1 MGANEKIPA
10 LIGSRNK
17 GSRAKATSTELAA
30 HLLADADRPEHRY
43 LGTPL
48 LELLTSGKL
57 PKAALKDYAVMR
69 WAFQAHANPA
79 MMLSHAAHLQGDEV
93 GHLLE
98 NAYDEI
104 FRLAGEGDHPGLWV
118 QFAKLLGAT
127 DAELDAVAAKP
138 LAEVIGFPRTMTHF
152 CRQSAAEG
160 LATWWGDEKQLP
172 EAHGATALALRK
184 FYGCDDATL
193 EYFYEHV
200 RADIEHTEHS
210 FSLFDAHVNDRR
222 DVVRGRRAAAVTLW
236 AWREMHD
243 GILRALRKKHAF

>member
-1 MGANEKIPA
+1 MMGSVTKLKVSEKPA
-10 LIGSRNK
+10 RELPRHLI
-17 GSRAKATSTELAA
+17 
-30 HLLADADRPEHRY
+30 ADADRPEHRY
-43 LGTPL
+43 LGSEL
-48 LELLTSGKL
+48 LLYLTSGKL
-57 PKAALKDYAVMR
+57 PKEALKDYAVLR

-79 MMLSHAAHLQGDEV
+79 MMLSHAAFLEGEDVE
-93 GHLLE
+93 HLLE

-127 DAELDAVAAKP
+127 DAELDEAAAKP
-138 LAEVIGFPRTMTHF
+138 LAEVIGFPRTMTHY
-152 CRQSAAEG
+152 CRKSGAEG

-172 EAHGATALALRK
+172 EAHGATALALTK
-184 FYGCDDATL
+184 YYGLSDETV

-210 FSLFDAHVNDRR
+210 FSLFEGYVRDRG

-243 GILRALRKKHAF
+243 GILRYLRSKYRF

>member
-1 MGANEKIPA
+1 MGAIEKLPKSSIEDPANELPRW
-10 LIGSRNK
+10 LI
-17 GSRAKATSTELAA
+17 E
-30 HLLADADRPEHRY
+30 DAERPEHRY
-43 LGTPL
+43 LGSRL
-48 LELLTSGKL
+48 LKILTSGAL
-57 PKAALKDYAVMR
+57 PKEALKDYAVLR

-79 MMLSHAAHLQGDEV
+79 MMLSHATFLQGKDV
-93 GHLLE
+93 AHLLE

-118 QFAKLLGAT
+118 QFAKRLGAT
-127 DAELDAVAAKP
+127 DAELDEVAAKP
-138 LAEVIGFPRTMTHF
+138 LAEVIGFPRTMTHY

-184 FYGCDDATL
+184 YYGCDDATI

-210 FSLFDAHVNDRR
+210 FSLFDGYVKNRR
-222 DVVRGRRAAAVTLW
+222 DVVRGRRAAAVTVW

-243 GILRALRKKHAF
+243 GILRFLTDKYGLEPREGK

>member
-1 MGANEKIPA
+1 MATVTKLKPRAQTPA
-10 LIGSRNK
+10 Q
-17 GSRAKATSTELAA
+17 ELPG

-43 LGTPL
+43 LGSKL
-48 LELLTSGKL
+48 LELLTSGEL
-57 PKAALKDYAVMR
+57 PRAALKDYAVER

-79 MMLSHAAHLQGDEV
+79 MMLSHTAYLEGDDVE
-93 GHLLE
+93 HLLE

-127 DAELDAVAAKP
+127 DRELDEAAKRP

-152 CRQSAAEG
+152 CRQSAAMG
-160 LATWWGDEKQLP
+160 IATWWGDEKQLP
-172 EAHGATALALRK
+172 EAHGATALALTK
-184 FYGCDDATL
+184 FYGCSDETV

-210 FSLFDAHVNDRR
+210 FSLFDGYVTSRK
-222 DVVRGRRAAAVTLW
+222 DVVRGRRAAAITLW

-243 GILRALRKKHAF
+243 GILRAAKKKHDF

>member
-1 MGANEKIPA
+1 MGAGEKLPV
-10 LIGSRNK
+10 
-17 GSRAKATSTELAA
+17 RARRAAKPKSKSAELAM
-30 HLLADADRPEHRY
+30 HLLADADRSEHRY

-48 LELLTSGKL
+48 LELLTSGQL

-79 MMLSHAAHLQGDEV
+79 MMLSHAAHLQGEQV
-93 GHLLE
+93 AHLLE

-127 DAELDAVAAKP
+127 AAELDEVAAKP

-184 FYGCDDATL
+184 FYGCDDPTL
-193 EYFYEHV
+193 EYFFEHV

-210 FSLFDAHVNDRR
+210 FSLFDAHVNTRR
-222 DVVRGRRAAAVTLW
+222 DIVRGRRAAAVTLW

-243 GILRALRKKHAF
+243 GILRALKKQHGF

>member
-1 MGANEKIPA
+1 MGAVEKFKLKGKGAPA
-10 LIGSRNK
+10 Q
-17 GSRAKATSTELAA
+17 ELPA
-30 HLLADADRPEHRY
+30 HLIADADRPEHRY
-43 LGTPL
+43 LGSEL
-48 LELLTSGKL
+48 LRYLTSGKL
-57 PKAALKDYAVMR
+57 PREALKDYAVLR

-79 MMLSHAAHLQGDEV
+79 MMLSHAAFLEGEDV

-104 FRLAGEGDHPGLWV
+104 FRIAGEGDHPGLWV

-127 DAELDAVAAKP
+127 DGELDEVAKRP
-138 LAEVIGFPRTMTHF
+138 LAEVIGFPRTMTHY
-152 CRQSAAEG
+152 CRRSAAEG

-172 EAHGATALALRK
+172 EAHGATALALK
-184 FYGCDDATL
+184 KYYGLPDETI

-210 FSLFDAHVNDRR
+210 FSLFEGYVKDRG

-243 GILRALRKKHAF
+243 GILRHLRRKYDF

>member
-1 MGANEKIPA
+1 MASVTKLKIAETPA
-10 LIGSRNK
+10 RELPRHLI
-17 GSRAKATSTELAA
+17 
-30 HLLADADRPEHRY
+30 ADADRPEHRY
-43 LGTPL
+43 LGSEL
-48 LELLTSGKL
+48 LLYLTSGKL
-57 PKAALKDYAVMR
+57 PKEALKDYAVLR

-79 MMLSHAAHLQGDEV
+79 MMLSHAAFLQGEDVE
-93 GHLLE
+93 HLLE

-127 DAELDAVAAKP
+127 DAELDEVAAKP
-138 LAEVIGFPRTMTHF
+138 LAEVIGFPRTMTDY
-152 CRQSAAEG
+152 CRKGAAEG

-172 EAHGATALALRK
+172 EAHGATALALTK
-184 FYGCDDATL
+184 HYGLSDETV

-210 FSLFDAHVNDRR
+210 FSLFEGYVRDRG

-243 GILRALRKKHAF
+243 GILRYLRKKYDF